1 MTQNKRSMR
10 RNTKGPIIR
19 ETCELKLYKYIE
31 DQYKT
36 EWEGREDKFLLGGEV
51 LGEDTAVGESV
62 GVGAVEEVVT
72 VLLLVVT
79 VTCRQTVKNIRI
91 NVDFL

>member
-1 MTQNKRSMR
+1 MWAK
-10 RNTKGPIIR
+10 IIQI
-19 ETCELKLYKYIE
+19 YIE

-36 EWEGREDKFLLGGEV
+36 EWEGREEKFLLGGEV
-51 LGEDTAVGESV
+51 LGEDAAVGESV

-79 VTCRQTVKNIRI
+79 VT
-91 NVDFL
+91 